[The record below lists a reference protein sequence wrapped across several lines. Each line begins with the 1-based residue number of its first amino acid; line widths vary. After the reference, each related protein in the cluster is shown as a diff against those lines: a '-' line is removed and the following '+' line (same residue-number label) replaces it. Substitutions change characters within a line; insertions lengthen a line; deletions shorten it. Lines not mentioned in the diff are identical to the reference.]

1 MLWALVS
8 KRLPTLL
15 RISARLFSALT
26 GRISTAKGSTMVT
39 VMRYGNIILG
49 VALILCYPFGLLT
62 KRITLG
68 FTSTFMMVYCM

>member
-1 MLWALVS
+1 M
-8 KRLPTLL
+8 
-15 RISARLFSALT
+15 FSALT